1 MKGTNRF
8 LLTLLLTTIALA
20 GILTAA
26 SGSHAQTASGNNDL
40 SFELFGFTDEILEG
54 PYDNVGYNFSIP
66 ANWELQPGAKV
77 ELDLEISAFAFDAT
91 GTELRPEGNILVSF
105 NGTQLDTIRLDQ
117 NGPQTVVLDIPN
129 EALVEPENGRYSLN
143 LRLDSGSDCTI
154 ETDTNIRVKKS
165 SLFTLPHRF
174 TAPPTDLTLFP
185 RPFYQRSFDPDVAT
199 VVIPAEPSLAEL
211 QAAYTVMAGLSRLS
225 SGNIVLDMTTADQLP
240 ENLRL
245 YKNLIFVAQPEGF
258 EQISEV
264 EFPTQLTEDGF
275 RAAGANVGD
284 GLIQMAGSPWN
295 TEGVVLLVS
304 GENDEAIIKAS
315 RALSTGNLQVSRRR
329 NLAVVADV
337 QPERSVA
344 QGAAEVR
351 TFAQLGYGQ
360 RVLSGLARDSIF
372 TQFNIPFGVAPDPTE
387 PIYLDLQFLHA
398 SVLDY
403 GRSGLTISLNENLIG
418 SIVFSEESTRLAQT
432 RIPIPAAAIRP
443 GVNDIRI
450 EANLQPTNICS
461 AQNQDD
467 LWVAIRSESTLTIP
481 LVEAPAISY
490 EVKQLSDFTAPF
502 TYDYTLG
509 ATTIVIPRNDLPT
522 WQVGAQLAAFLGD
535 RANAPIIDFELAYA
549 DDVSPEL
556 RQSSHLLIVG
566 RPSTLAIIEELNE
579 DLPVAIEPNTDDLAE
594 SVLPVTYRLPRN
606 ANLGYLELMPAPWDN
621 RFTILTVM
629 GRTEEGVQSAANAL
643 ITSRLR
649 GQLNSN
655 FATVVDT
662 QIAAL
667 NTALFDNLQAPAPAQ
682 GETAADNSETQTAS
696 SANPESRPSWLYPAL
711 VGSVVLMGIVILIAL
726 VTNLRGRFA
735 RKS

>member
-1 MKGTNRF
+1 MKRTNRF
-8 LLTLLLTTIALA
+8 LWTLLLTTIALA
-20 GILTAA
+20 SILTAA
-26 SGSHAQTASGNNDL
+26 SGSHAQTAVGNDDL
-40 SFELFGFTDEILEG
+40 SFELFGFSDEILQG

-66 ANWELQPGAKV
+66 ANWQLQPGAKV

-91 GTELRPEGNILVSF
+91 GTEIRPEGDILVSF

-117 NGPQTVVLDIPN
+117 NGAQTIVLDIPN
-129 EALVEPENGRYSLN
+129 EALIEPDNGRYSLD

-154 ETDTNIRVKKS
+154 ETDTTIRIKNS
-165 SLFTLPHRF
+165 SIFTLPHDF
-174 TAPPTDLTLFP
+174 TTPPTDLTLFP

-199 VVIPAEPSLAEL
+199 VVIPSEPSLAEL

-225 SGNIVLDMTTADQLP
+225 SGNIALDMTTADQLP

-245 YKNLIFVAQPEGF
+245 YKNLIFVAQPDGF
-258 EQISEV
+258 DQISEV

-275 RAAGANVGD
+275 RAAGANEGD
-284 GLIQMAGSPWN
+284 GLIQIAGSPWN
-295 TEGVVLLVS
+295 TDGVVLLVS

-337 QPERSVA
+337 QPERSLA
-344 QGAAEVR
+344 QGAAEIR

-360 RVLSGLARDSIF
+360 RILSGLARDSIF

-418 SIVFSEESTRLAQT
+418 SVVFSEESTRLAQT

-461 AQNQDD
+461 AQNPND
-467 LWVAIRSESTLTIP
+467 LWVAIRSESALTIP
-481 LVEAPAISY
+481 LIEAPAASY
-490 EVKQLSDFTAPF
+490 EVSQLRDFTAPF

-535 RANAPIIDFELAYA
+535 RANAPIIDFDLAYA
-549 DDVSPEL
+549 DDISPEL

-566 RPSTLAIIEELNE
+566 RPSTLAIIEELNA
-579 DLPVAIEPNTDDLAE
+579 DLPVAVEPDTDDLAE
-594 SVLPVTYRLPRN
+594 NVLPVTYRLPRN
-606 ANLGYLELMPAPWDN
+606 ANLGYLQLMPAPWDN
-621 RFTILTVM
+621 RFSILSVM
-629 GRTEEGVQSAANAL
+629 GRTEEGVQAAANAL
-643 ITSRLR
+643 ITSNLR

-655 FATVVDT
+655 FATVVDS
-662 QIAAL
+662 QVAAL
-667 NTALFDNLQAPAPAQ
+667 NTALFDNLQAPAAVP
-682 GETAADNSETQTAS
+682 GDTTTANAEGQTPPTV
-696 SANPESRPSWLYPAL
+696 NPESRPSWLYPAL
-711 VGSVVLMGIVILIAL
+711 IGSVVLMGVVILIAL
-726 VTNLRGRFA
+726 VTNLRSRFA